1 MMNIDIPYYED
12 KSRINNTAIGWFLN
26 QGPSYF
32 RKKMSGE
39 IPDEESRAMSRGTM
53 IHMYLLQPD
62 EFKERYKV
70 ATIVRPKST
79 QQNLFCST

>member
-12 KSRINNTAIGWFLN
+12 KSRINNTAIGWLLN

-70 ATIVRPKST
+70 ATRVRPK
-79 QQNLFCST
+79 